1 MLPKTHFVIMTK
13 SRRKYEPSFKR
24 KAVEL
29 SHVRGNVVRVAEE
42 LGIAAEMLYR
52 WRKEQNQYEHNSFPG
67 KGKPKMT
74 DEEKEIARLKAE
86 LYDVTMDRDILKK
99 AISIFSAS
107 DKKSLGS

>member
-1 MLPKTHFVIMTK
+1 MSK
-13 SRRKYEPSFKR
+13 SRRKFESSFKR

-29 SHVRGNVVRVAEE
+29 SRIRDNVVQVAEE
-42 LGIAAEMLYR
+42 LGISAVMLYR

-67 KGKPKMT
+67 KGNPKMT

-107 DKKSLGS
+107 DKKSSGS

>member
-1 MLPKTHFVIMTK
+1 MMVK
-13 SRRKYEPSFKR
+13 SRRKFEASFKR

-29 SHVRGNVVRVAEE
+29 THIRGNVVQVAEE
-42 LGIAAEMLYR
+42 LGITAEILYR
-52 WRKEQNQYEHNSFPG
+52 WRKEHNQYEHNSFPG
-67 KGKPKMT
+67 QGNQKMT

-86 LYDVTMDRDILKK
+86 LYDVTMDWDILKK